1 MKKKSNIQV
10 NLNFHY
16 HFKDSNSISKKQ
28 LKTID
33 KQYKSVISDLENK
46 INTLNNTNK
55 VDVNSHLPKEFYNK
69 KTLKINCTK
78 RTINLFLE
86 KCHNMYI
93 NNDKRHEY
101 SNSNAFKLLIY
112 NIEEYLI
119 EKYGGLVDPE
129 LDQKEVLKKNSR
141 KNELID
147 DFSTEEILTFYYN
160 IEEIYTA
167 KFKRIRVSYYYFENQ
182 HLESY
187 SNSLFFQDII
197 NIIDEIEL
205 KFYDLNYLNSLNII
219 RQDNY

>member
-16 HFKDSNSISKKQ
+16 HFKDSETISKKQ

-33 KQYKSVISDLENK
+33 KQYKSIISDLENK

-55 VDVNSHLPKEFYNK
+55 VDVNSNLPKEFYNK
-69 KTLKINCTK
+69 KILKINCTK
-78 RTINLFLE
+78 RSINSFLE
-86 KCHNMYI
+86 KCHDIYI
-93 NNDKRHEY
+93 NNNKMHEY
-101 SNSNAFKLLIY
+101 SNSTAFKLIIY

-119 EKYGGLVDPE
+119 EKYNSLVNPE
-129 LDQKEVLKKNSR
+129 LYQKEVLKKSGR
-141 KNELID
+141 KNILID
-147 DFSTEEILTFYYN
+147 NFSKEEILAFYFN
-160 IEEIYTA
+160 IEEIYVA
-167 KFKRIRVSYYYFENQ
+167 KFKRIKVSYHYFENK

-187 SNSLFFQDII
+187 PNSLFFQDII
-197 NIIDEIEL
+197 DMFDKIEF